1 MGEVVKMMSLVE
13 QKLKKIN
20 ELKEKLNEYAK
31 KEDEMREV
39 IKNFLEERLSFLKDL
54 EDLGVENFEVEYN
67 GYIFDLRS
75 LRFTRE
81 GHRGYIF
88 DDNKVLAYFLGHFE
102 CILNQFLD
110 NTIVWLS
117 ENLCAC
123 IDAYKEMEKVYEV
136 YKQKY
141 KK

>member
-1 MGEVVKMMSLVE
+1 
-13 QKLKKIN
+13 
-20 ELKEKLNEYAK
+20 
-31 KEDEMREV
+31 MREV

-67 GYIFDLRS
+67 GYIFDLKS

-88 DDNKVLAYFLGHFE
+88 DDNEALAYFLGHFE

-110 NTIVWLS
+110 DTIVWLS
-117 ENLCAC
+117 ENLCAYM
-123 IDAYKEMEKVYEV
+123 DAYKEMEKVYEV
-136 YKQKY
+136 YKQRY